1 MTTTEHPII
10 TPLVAR
16 FVELQKTLGLGNTAF
31 AARYKKFIPSE
42 RAWDRLKDGTWA
54 GHHKEDKLIKAL
66 QDMVLYI
73 EAAQS
78 FSKDEFILTPFAVR
92 MNAHFERLLGST
104 KDRRCLICLA
114 PEGVGKSWWASS
126 VVVKDTTRRFYI
138 RLSHTWRE
146 KSFHLAKGIAE
157 RLGAPIEKNPSKQ
170 METLI
175 AYIRSHPNLVLIID
189 EGHNGGVALLRLI
202 KDLIDETDI
211 RIVYLAF
218 PTEFD
223 QVRNSNLGSMA
234 EARQIFRRC
243 IRPIFDDYRD
253 GIAAKDIQSVLVGSG
268 FPLTAE
274 VRTVAATLAP
284 KLSRNQNLSTLA
296 DAIDEAK
303 CDAAD
308 TSSDADNGPTLQLVI
323 QAVNA
328 LCSTWS
334 ERRVT
339 A

>member
-1 MTTTEHPII
+1 MNTEHPII
-10 TPLVAR
+10 TPLVQR

-54 GHHKEDKLIKAL
+54 GHHNEQKLIKGL

-78 FSKDEFILTPFAVR
+78 FTKEEFILTPFARR
-92 MNAHFERLLGST
+92 MNANFERLLGST

-126 VVVKDTTRRFYI
+126 IVVQDTTRRFYL

-146 KSFHLAKGIAE
+146 KSYHIARGIAE
-157 RLGAPIEKNPSKQ
+157 RIGAPMEKNPSRQ
-170 METLI
+170 MESLI
-175 AYIRSHPNLVLIID
+175 AYLRAHPNLVLILD
-189 EGHNGGVALLRLI
+189 EAHNGGVAVLKLI

-211 RIVYLAF
+211 RIIYLAF

-223 QVRNSNLGSMA
+223 RVRNSDLGSMA

-253 GIAAKDIQSVLVGSG
+253 GIGPKDIQTFLVGSG
-268 FPLTAE
+268 FPLDPE
-274 VRTVAATLAP
+274 LKTVAATLAP
-284 KLSRNQNLSTLA
+284 KLCRNQNLSTLA
-296 DAIDEAK
+296 DAIDEAR
-303 CDAAD
+303 CEAAEAEGD
-308 TSSDADNGPTLQLVI
+308 VPPTLQLVH

-328 LCSTWS
+328 LCSTWA
-334 ERRVT
+334 ERRAT